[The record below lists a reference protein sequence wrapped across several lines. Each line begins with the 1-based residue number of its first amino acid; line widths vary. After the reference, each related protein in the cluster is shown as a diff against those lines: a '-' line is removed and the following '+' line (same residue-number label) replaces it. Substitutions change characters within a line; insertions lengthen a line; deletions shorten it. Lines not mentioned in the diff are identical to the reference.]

1 MLFIILKKSGLFG
14 AFLAL
19 LLALDLGQAGP
30 ARAAGEF
37 SLIDPPLPT
46 PNAGFKDQLG
56 KRLTLADFRDEV
68 VVLNFWASW
77 CAPCIAEMPTLDAL
91 QGEMGSEG
99 VRVIA
104 VSLDIGGI
112 KKAAPFFR
120 RTGVKNLALYTDQ
133 RSELFQELKG
143 SVLPTTFILD
153 REGRVVESFIG
164 PTDWNDDRVKE
175 RLRKYLAMEPAG

>member
-1 MLFIILKKSGLFG
+1 MILKKSGFFG

-19 LLALDLGQAGP
+19 LLVLGP
-30 ARAAGEF
+30 ALPGPALAAGEF

-46 PNAGFKDQLG
+46 PKAGFEDQLG
-56 KRLTLADFRDEV
+56 KKLGLADFRGEV

-91 QGEMGSEG
+91 QGEMGAEG

-104 VSLDIGGI
+104 VSIDVTGI

-120 RTGVKNLALYTDQ
+120 RLGVKNLALYTDQ
-133 RSELFQELKG
+133 RSALFQELKG

-153 REGRVVESFIG
+153 RDGRVVESFIG
-164 PTDWNDDRVKE
+164 PTDWNGEHVKA
-175 RLRKYLAMEPAG
+175 RLRRYLATEPSG